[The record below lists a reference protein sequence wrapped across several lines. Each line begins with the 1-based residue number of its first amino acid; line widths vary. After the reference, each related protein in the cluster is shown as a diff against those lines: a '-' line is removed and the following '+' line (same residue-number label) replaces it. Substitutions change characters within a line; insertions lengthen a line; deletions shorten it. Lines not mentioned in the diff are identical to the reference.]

1 MVCAGDGEEHTTKYH
16 KLPEVPQ
23 DGNLLPQALKA
34 QERGGT
40 LVVSEWCTKDQPA
53 VCLSSKVRVWVTYRR
68 VKTRTVGRLDSLG
81 QGPRIRPD
89 NFICCDTEIHFL
101 DTLRVP
107 AF

>member
-1 MVCAGDGEEHTTKYH
+1 MVA
-16 KLPEVPQ
+16 
-23 DGNLLPQALKA
+23 A
-34 QERGGT
+34 R
-40 LVVSEWCTKDQPA
+40 
-53 VCLSSKVRVWVTYRR
+53 VCLSSKVGVWVSYRR

>member
-1 MVCAGDGEEHTTKYH
+1 MNKVPQAAV
-16 KLPEVPQ
+16 EVPQ
-23 DGNLLPQALKA
+23 DGNLLAQALKA

-40 LVVSEWCTKDQPA
+40 LVVSEWCSQRQPA
-53 VCLSSKVRVWVTYRR
+53 VCLSSKVGVWVTYRR